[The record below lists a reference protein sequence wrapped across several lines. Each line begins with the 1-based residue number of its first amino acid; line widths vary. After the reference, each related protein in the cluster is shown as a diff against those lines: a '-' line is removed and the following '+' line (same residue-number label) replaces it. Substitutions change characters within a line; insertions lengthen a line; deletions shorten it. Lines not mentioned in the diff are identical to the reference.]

1 LIDAAAAGLSE
12 GDFVWE
18 IEGRGEFV
26 RIHVGNADL
35 VPKLIAYFAQQSDCV
50 VQRVSA
56 TEIDVALLGSYRN
69 DRHDR
74 AVERLLAD
82 FWLNGSEPLGPRAAN
97 GH

>member
-1 LIDAAAAGLSE
+1 
-12 GDFVWE
+12 
-18 IEGRGEFV
+18 V
-26 RIHVGNADL
+26 RIHVGKSDL
-35 VPKLIAYFAQQSDCV
+35 VPQLMQYFEQQSDCV
-50 VQRVSA
+50 VQRVGA

-82 FWLNGSEPLGPRAAN
+82 FWLNGSEPLGPRTAN

>member
-1 LIDAAAAGLSE
+1 
-12 GDFVWE
+12 
-18 IEGRGEFV
+18 V
-26 RIHVGNADL
+26 RIHVGKSDL
-35 VPKLIAYFAQQSDCV
+35 VPQLMQYFEQQSDCV
-50 VQRVSA
+50 VQRVGA

-82 FWLNGSEPLGPRAAN
+82 FWLNGSAPLGPRTAN

>member
-1 LIDAAAAGLSE
+1 
-12 GDFVWE
+12 
-18 IEGRGEFV
+18 V
-26 RIHVGNADL
+26 RIHVGKSDL
-35 VPKLIAYFAQQSDCV
+35 VPQLMQYFEQQSDCV

-82 FWLNGSEPLGPRAAN
+82 FWLNGSAPLGPRTAN